1 MNKKINNDNEYK
13 FIEKNFYNL
22 RNQICSSFE
31 SIEKSL
37 ISGKHLSLPPGKFI
51 KKPWKRKPDKGFSSG
66 GGGVMSIMNGRVF
79 EKVGVN
85 ISTVKG
91 SFNEEMREKIP
102 GAKENPNFYAT
113 GISLVAHMHSPL
125 IPAAHFN
132 TRFIRTTKNWFGG
145 GSDLTPTYMNRSKSV
160 SNMFHSQLK
169 KTCDKYDPLYYPKY
183 KKWCDDYF
191 YLPHRKEK
199 RGLGGIFFDYLDT
212 DFDNNF
218 NFIKDIGQTF
228 LETYSKII
236 QSKINKDWNAK
247 QKNDQLIRRGRYVEF
262 NLLYDRGTA
271 FGLKTEGNI
280 DAIFMSLPP
289 MVSWS

>member
-1 MNKKINNDNEYK
+1 MNKNNSSYDQYK

-22 RNQICSSFE
+22 RNQICSEFE
-31 SIEKSL
+31 SIENIISENTNISL
-37 ISGKHLSLPPGKFI
+37 NPGKF
-51 KKPWKRKPDKGFSSG
+51 KRKTWKRKPDKGFLSG
-66 GGGVMSIMNGRVF
+66 GGGIMSIMYGRVF

-85 ISTVKG
+85 ISTVMG
-91 SFNEEMREKIP
+91 SFTEEMKNNIP
-102 GAKENPNFYAT
+102 GAANNPNFYAT

-145 GSDLTPTYMNRSKSV
+145 GADLTPTYINKSKNISKK
-160 SNMFHSQLK
+160 FHTNLK
-169 KTCDKYDPLYYPKY
+169 QTCDKYSPLYYPKY
-183 KKWCDDYF
+183 KKWCDEYF

-199 RGLGGIFFDYLDT
+199 RGLGGIFFDYLEN
-212 DFDNNF
+212 DFENDYEF
-218 NFIKDIGQTF
+218 VKDIGQTF
-228 LETYSKII
+228 IKTYSKIV
-236 QSKINKDWNAK
+236 KENINKTWTKK
-247 QKNDQLIRRGRYVEF
+247 QKNDQLFKRGRYVEF

-289 MVSWS
+289 NVSWK

>member
-1 MNKKINNDNEYK
+1 MSKNKNNYNQYK

-22 RNQICSSFE
+22 RNQICSEFE
-31 SIEKSL
+31 AIENSL
-37 ISGKHLSLPPGKFI
+37 SSNDKKNLNPGKF
-51 KKPWKRKPDKGFSSG
+51 KKTNWKRKPDKGYSTG
-66 GGGVMSIMNGRVF
+66 GGGEMSIMYGRVF

-85 ISTVKG
+85 ISTVMG
-91 SFNEEMREKIP
+91 SFSEEMRYKIP
-102 GAKENPNFYAT
+102 GAKSNPNFYAT

-145 GSDLTPTYMNRSKSV
+145 GADLTPTYLNKSKMV
-160 SNMFHSQLK
+160 SNLFHSDLK
-169 KTCDKYDPLYYPKY
+169 KTCDKYDTLFYPKY
-183 KKWCDDYF
+183 KKWCDEYF

-199 RGLGGIFFDYLDT
+199 RGLGGIFFDYLED
-212 DFDNNF
+212 DFERDYEF
-218 NFIKDIGQTF
+218 VKDIAQTF
-228 LETYSKII
+228 LKTYSKII
-236 QSKINKDWNAK
+236 SNRMNNTWTKK
-247 QKNDQLIRRGRYVEF
+247 QKIDQLYKRGRYVEF

-289 MVSWS
+289 NVSWK

>member
-1 MNKKINNDNEYK
+1 MSKNKINYDQYK

-22 RNQICSSFE
+22 RNQICSEFE
-31 SIEKSL
+31 TIENNLKSHPNINL
-37 ISGKHLSLPPGKFI
+37 KPGKF
-51 KKPWKRKPDKGFSSG
+51 KRKTWKRRPDIGFSTG
-66 GGGVMSIMNGRVF
+66 GGGVMSIMYGRVF

-85 ISTVKG
+85 ISTVMG
-91 SFNEEMREKIP
+91 SFTEEMKNKVP
-102 GAKENPNFYAT
+102 GTKNNPNFYAT

-145 GSDLTPTYMNRSKSV
+145 GADLTPTYINKSK
-160 SNMFHSQLK
+160 NMSKIFHKNLQ
-169 KTCDKYDPLYYPKY
+169 KTCDKYNPLYYPKY
-183 KKWCDDYF
+183 KKWCDEYF

-199 RGLGGIFFDYLDT
+199 RGLGGIFFDYLED
-212 DFDNNF
+212 DFENNYEF
-218 NFIKDIGQTF
+218 VKDIGQTF
-228 LETYSKII
+228 IKTYSKIV
-236 QSKINKDWNAK
+236 SEKINKVWTEK
-247 QKNDQLIRRGRYVEF
+247 QKKDQLFKRGRYVEF

-289 MVSWS
+289 SVSWK

>member
-1 MNKKINNDNEYK
+1 MNKNNSSYDQYK

-22 RNQICSSFE
+22 RNQICSEFE
-31 SIEKSL
+31 SIENIISENTNISL
-37 ISGKHLSLPPGKFI
+37 NPGKF
-51 KKPWKRKPDKGFSSG
+51 KRKTWKRKPDKGFLSG
-66 GGGVMSIMNGRVF
+66 GGGIMSIMYGRVF

-85 ISTVKG
+85 ISTVMG
-91 SFNEEMREKIP
+91 SFTEEMKNNIP
-102 GAKENPNFYAT
+102 GAANNPNFYAT

-145 GSDLTPTYMNRSKSV
+145 GADLTPTYINKSKNISKR
-160 SNMFHSQLK
+160 FHTNLK
-169 KTCDKYDPLYYPKY
+169 QTCDKYSPLYYPKY
-183 KKWCDDYF
+183 KKWCDEYF

-199 RGLGGIFFDYLDT
+199 RGLGGIFFDYLEN
-212 DFDNNF
+212 DFENDYEF
-218 NFIKDIGQTF
+218 VKDIGQTF
-228 LETYSKII
+228 IKTYSKIV
-236 QSKINKDWNAK
+236 KENINKTWTKK
-247 QKNDQLIRRGRYVEF
+247 QKNDQLFKRGRYVEF

-289 MVSWS
+289 NVSWK